1 MKISAGNNRGIA
13 LIITLTAITI
23 IIAVALELNRQ
34 MRKSVMSAAT
44 TKNQMSLSHMVH
56 SGVSVGMAALSMDK
70 TDSANVSVQ
79 DDWADSEMIEHYL
92 AQLPLENGN
101 IRLEITDERSR
112 LQLNALVSF
121 PEGRDFNPHQLRL
134 WQRFFTLMFAGAQE
148 ESAGFNFDTGNI
160 TPEMIINPVKDWLDS
175 GDDDAITGL
184 TGAEEDHYRMLDQPY
199 SCRNGP
205 FKHALELIR
214 VKNITREMFY
224 SFDIGNYV
232 TVYGMTPSGEDG
244 HRFTYD
250 GKININTAEMPVVAA
265 LLPEG
270 YEFLAEEIVA
280 YREESADDEYIHDL
294 TDPNWYKSVPGAEEI
309 EIQPDLITTQSDHFR
324 IVCSAE
330 QDGIIVQATVIVL
343 REKDEDSGRWHCRP
357 LSWSYQDI

>member
-1 MKISAGNNRGIA
+1 MSAGNNRGIA

-44 TKNQMSLSHMVH
+44 TKNQMALSHMVH
-56 SGVSVGMAALSMDK
+56 SGVEIGKAILSQDK
-70 TDSANVSVQ
+70 TDSPSVSVQ
-79 DDWADSEMIEHYL
+79 DDWANPEIIDHYL
-92 AQLPLENGN
+92 AQLPFEGGD

-112 LQLNALVSF
+112 MQLNALVAF
-121 PEGRDFNPHQLRL
+121 PEGRDFNPLQHQL
-134 WQRFFTLMFAGAQE
+134 WQRFFTLMLAGAE
-148 ESAGFNFDTGNI
+148 LESGDFGFDMGEL
-160 TPEMIINPVKDWLDS
+160 TPDMIVNPVKDWLDS

-184 TGAEEDHYRMLDQPY
+184 TGAEEDYYRMLDPPY
-199 SCRNGP
+199 STRNGP
-205 FKHALELIR
+205 FKHVLELMR
-214 VKNITREMFY
+214 VKNISREMFY
-224 SFDIGNYV
+224 SFDIDNYV
-232 TVYGMTPSGEDG
+232 TVYGMTPAGEDG

-270 YEFLAEEIVA
+270 YAFLAEEIVA
-280 YREESADDEYIHDL
+280 YREEKADDEYLYDL
-294 TDPNWYKSVPGAEEI
+294 TAPNWYKSVPGAEEI
-309 EIQPDLITTQSDHFR
+309 EIPSDLITTESDLFR

-343 REKDEDSGRWHCRP
+343 REKDEDTGKWHCRP